1 MVIMT
6 TLAARTRTVRAPDE
20 ANAERV
26 RDIDLR
32 MPCEWEIKRLQIR
45 DGLALGTNYCDILCN
60 EAIMIGFGQDNY
72 LDRLQENDLC
82 ILKLSCRVNM

>member
-1 MVIMT
+1 
-6 TLAARTRTVRAPDE
+6 
-20 ANAERV
+20 
-26 RDIDLR
+26 
-32 MPCEWEIKRLQIR
+32 
-45 DGLALGTNYCDILCN
+45 LGTNYCDILCN